1 MFDYIDPLYGKITIS
16 EAETELFQTPELARL
31 RDISLSAV
39 PTIMLPW
46 GKIASRFE
54 HSVGVAHLAKLA
66 TQKNE
71 FADMASNVIFA
82 GLLHDVGSPPFSHL
96 TEIFLEEK
104 LGKTHEQ
111 FAQEVLESG
120 QVWSIIEKH
129 HGHPKTILSLIK
141 GKQQPYGPL
150 IAGTIDLDNLDNTL
164 RFGMG
169 SGLIKRLY
177 EPENL
182 ARSFCITNHQLYLS
196 DTVKRDI
203 DGWEF
208 CREQVY
214 SAVYSDTNLASA
226 TMLVR
231 ALELA
236 FKANDINEEFFFK
249 TDHQALYLLEN
260 TCNPATKRLTNDA
273 RLWKH
278 YIKAAEMITTTPTQK
293 LEQLSQSKSNWGKI
307 ADAVALELNISPED
321 VTVHIDRD
329 KGYKQIDLPIKTPG
343 GEQLIAHEPRQPLR
357 YMMQI
362 YFHPRHHKLQPQ
374 VEKLL
379 PQLLS

>member
-1 MFDYIDPLYGKITIS
+1 MFDYTDPLYGKLPIS
-16 EAETELFQTPELARL
+16 KAETELFQTPQLARL

-54 HSVGVAHLAKLA
+54 HSVGVAHLAKLVA
-66 TQKNE
+66 EQTNFSISGQ
-71 FADMASNVIFA
+71 DLIFA

-111 FAQEVLESG
+111 FVEEVLESSE
-120 QVWSIIEKH
+120 VWTIIQKYG
-129 HGHPKTILSLIK
+129 GHPETIFALIN
-141 GKQQPYGPL
+141 GKQSPFGPL

-164 RFGMG
+164 RFGIG
-169 SGLIKRLY
+169 AGLIKRLY

-182 ARSFCITNHQLYLS
+182 ARAFGLINQKLFLA

-214 SAVYSDTNLASA
+214 TAVYSDTNLASG

-231 ALELA
+231 AIELA
-236 FKANDINEEFFFK
+236 FRAGDISEDFFFR

-260 TCNPATKRLTNDA
+260 TCNPATQMLTNNA

-278 YIKAAEMITTTPTQK
+278 YHKAAEIITTSPSPAMRE
-293 LEQLSQSKSNWGKI
+293 LCRDKSHWGKVADTI
-307 ADAVALELNISPED
+307 ATELTIPPEE
-321 VTVHIDRD
+321 VTVHIDKD
-329 KGYKQIDLPIKTPG
+329 KGYKQIDIPPFD
-343 GEQLIAHEPRQPLR
+343 AHAPRQQLR
-357 YMMQI
+357 YMLQV
-362 YFHPRHHKLQPQ
+362 YLHPRHTNLQPQ
-374 VEKLL
+374 VDKLL
-379 PQLLS
+379 HQLIS

>member
-1 MFDYIDPLYGKITIS
+1 MFDYIDPLYGKLAIS
-16 EAETELFQTPELARL
+16 QAEIDLFQTPELARL

-54 HSVGVAHLAKLA
+54 HSVGVAYLSKLVA
-66 TQKNE
+66 EKTGFSKINQ
-71 FADMASNVIFA
+71 DLIFA

-111 FAQEVLESG
+111 FAEEVLDSG
-120 QVWSIIEKH
+120 KVWSIIQKYG
-129 HGHPKTILSLIK
+129 GHPEVVFALIN
-141 GKQQPYGPL
+141 GKQPPFGPL

-164 RFGMG
+164 RFGM
-169 SGLIKRLY
+169 SAGLIKRLY

-182 ARSFCITNHQLYLS
+182 ARAFSIINEELFLA

-214 SAVYSDTNLASA
+214 AAVYSDTNLASG

-231 ALELA
+231 AIELA
-236 FKANDINEEFFFK
+236 FRAGDITEDFFFR

-260 TCNPATKRLTNDA
+260 TCNPATSRLTNDA

-278 YIKAAEMITTTPTQK
+278 YHKAAEIITTSPSPTMRE
-293 LEQLSQSKSNWGKI
+293 LCRDKSYWGKTADTI
-307 ADAVALELNISPED
+307 AAEINIPPED
-321 VTVHIDRD
+321 VTVHIDKD
-329 KGYKQIDLPIKTPG
+329 KGYKQIDLPIKNTIG
-343 GEQLIAHEPRQPLR
+343 HKILAHKPRQPLR

-362 YFHPRHHKLQPQ
+362 YLHPRHKYRQPE

-379 PQLLS
+379 PQLIS

>member
-1 MFDYIDPLYGKITIS
+1 MFDYIDPLYGKLDISPS
-16 EAETELFQTPELARL
+16 EAELFRTPELARL

-54 HSVGVAHLAKLA
+54 HSVGVAHLAKLVA
-66 TQKNE
+66 EKTE
-71 FADMASNVIFA
+71 FSNISQDLIFA

-96 TEIFLEEK
+96 TEIFMQDK

-111 FAQEVLESG
+111 FAQDLLANS
-120 QVWSIIEKH
+120 QVWPIIEKYG
-129 HGHPKTILSLIK
+129 GHPKTILALINGTQK
-141 GKQQPYGPL
+141 PFGPL

-164 RFGMG
+164 RFGIG
-169 SGLIKRLY
+169 AGLIKRLY

-182 ARSFCITNHQLYLS
+182 AHALGFGGKLHLN
-196 DTVKRDI
+196 DTVTRDL

-214 SAVYSDTNLASA
+214 SAVYSDANLASG

-236 FKANDINEEFFFK
+236 FAAGDLDDLFFFR

-260 TCNPATKRLTNDA
+260 TCNPATRRLTTAA

-278 YIKAAEMITTTPTQK
+278 YYKAAEIITSTPSKK
-293 LEQLSQSKSNWGKI
+293 LRHLCQDKTRWGEI
-307 ADAVALELNISPED
+307 ADITAQELNISPEE
-321 VTVHIDRD
+321 VTVHIDKD
-329 KGYKQIDLPIKTPG
+329 KGYKQIN
-343 GEQLIAHEPRQPLR
+343 LIHHQPRRPLR
-357 YMMQI
+357 FMIQI
-362 YFHPRHHKLQPQ
+362 FLHPRYISLSSQ
-374 VEKLL
+374 VQTLL
-379 PQLLS
+379 KHLVA